1 MKVRNKEQKDYIN
14 DFKEN
19 INKEIVNI
27 KNTLTE

>member
-1 MKVRNKEQKDYIN
+1 MRNKEQKDYIN
-14 DFKEN
+14 DVKDN

>member
-1 MKVRNKEQKDYIN
+1 MRNKEQKDYIN

-19 INKEIVNI
+19 INNEIVNI